1 MRTLLVVS
9 GAAAFRG
16 EKNSVDVDNSKKIS
30 RLSLQLESL
39 LKRVEF
45 DRFAEII
52 LFFEL
57 SGWGEVITTPR
68 QLVSRQTG
76 SVVRNRIRLS
86 GTACLLFVQRMDCP
100 QHFLVARSSRD

>member
-39 LKRVEF
+39 LKLEF
-45 DRFAEII
+45 DRSAGII
-52 LFFEL
+52 LFFDL

-76 SVVRNRIRLS
+76 SVVTNRIRRS

-100 QHFLVARSSRD
+100 QHFLVARS